1 MVKDLSS
8 KWEQWR
14 LWILRQNWGRLKL
27 INIEKQ
33 NISAAAGKGWVITAD
48 TGVDCY
54 RCKVRLLD
62 FFSLILT
69 SI

>member
-8 KWEQWR
+8 KWEQLR

-33 NISAAAGKGWVITAD
+33 NISAAEGKGWVITAD
-48 TGVDCY
+48 RGVDCY
-54 RCKVRLLD
+54 RWKVWLLNF
-62 FFSLILT
+62 FFSIILT
-69 SI
+69 